1 MNVTYR
7 DKDNGIQ
14 AIISYKVNGKWK
26 QKSKQGF
33 TKKTEAKKWAN
44 DKMYE
49 LMDLEDKNIQETDM
63 TLDELIDEYIKMLK
77 LRGCTENT
85 IKTVCTFKNFM
96 KDFENKSIKDITS
109 YDIEFYFLN
118 KSKKNGHSYSTFL
131 NRLKIVFNFAVKNL
145 QMLSINPA
153 NNVKI
158 KKKEDTRIKY
168 VTEELYRK
176 ITEEINPKYANVV
189 KVAYNTG
196 MRCGEILGLTNKD
209 IYPDHI
215 NVNKQWQHGKFAKLK
230 TENSYRDIP
239 IPLELYK
246 MFQTMPVDINGRFF
260 YDTATATLAVAL
272 RRYNTSLH
280 CFRHTYATRLIS
292 AGIDLTTVASVIG
305 DNMDTIIKV
314 YTEINKDVKEKE
326 SDKIRRMVL

>member
-7 DKDNGIQ
+7 NKDNGIQ
-14 AIISYKVNGKWK
+14 AIISYKVNGKWR

-85 IKTVCTFKNFM
+85 IRNAKTFQNFM

-118 KSKKNGHSYSTFL
+118 KSQKNGYSYSGFL
-131 NRLKIVFNFAVKNL
+131 KRLKIVLNYGIKNL
-145 QMLSINPA
+145 QVLAINPA

-230 TENSYRDIP
+230 TESSYRDIP
-239 IPLELYK
+239 ISLELYK
-246 MFQTMPVDINGRFF
+246 MFQAMPVDINGRFF
-260 YDTATATLAVAL
+260 YRVTVPYIAVL
-272 RRYNTSLH
+272 LQRYNTSLH

-292 AGIDLTTVASVIG
+292 AGIDLTTVSAVLG
-305 DNMDTIIKV
+305 DNIDTVIKV
-314 YTEINKDVKEKE
+314 YAEINKDAKEKE
-326 SDKIRRMVL
+326 TDKIRKMVL